1 MGEHFRILHG
11 NSLDVLA
18 TLPAASVQVC
28 VTSPPYYGLRD
39 YGTERIEWPE
49 VKYSMFGHEVLVP
62 ACRASL
68 GLEETP
74 EAFVGHMVAIFRE
87 VRRVLKSDGTC
98 WVNMGDSYAG
108 SWGSQGRQGHGA
120 VAGRSAVAARQIAA
134 AAKRSTGAGRSN
146 GAGVKP
152 KDLYGMPWWLAFA
165 LREDGWWLRQDIIWH
180 KPTPMQESIRDRC
193 TKAHEYVFLLAKSAR
208 YYFDQA
214 AVREPATALK
224 PAGNKTH
231 KGATA
236 YANGDARH
244 RTKEG
249 LVKYAQ
255 KAKVPSGWDTGPG
268 DHRKM
273 VGRYANAG
281 SGGEVIAAE
290 HDERNKRSVWTI
302 PTQATPEAHFATYP
316 VDLPEIAILA
326 GSRPGDTVLD
336 LFNGAGT
343 TGLAALKNGRE
354 YVGVELSQAYIDL
367 AMERA
372 RRIYPL
378 LVPPA
383 VEVVPA

>member
-1 MGEHFRILHG
+1 MGDHFRIVHG

-18 TLPAASVQVC
+18 ALPAASVQVC

-62 ACRASL
+62 AGRASL

-134 AAKRSTGAGRSN
+134 AAKRSTGAGRTN
-146 GAGVKP
+146 GVGVKA
-152 KDLYGMPWWLAFA
+152 KDLYGTPWWLAFA
-165 LREDGWWLRQDIIWH
+165 LREDGWWLRQDIVWH
-180 KPTPMQESIRDRC
+180 KPNPMPESIRDRC
-193 TKAHEYVFLLAKSAR
+193 TKAHEYVFLLSKSAR

-214 AVREPATALK
+214 AVREPVSGGAQARGSGVNPK
-224 PAGNKTH
+224 AKIPAGW
-231 KGATA
+231 
-236 YANGDARH
+236 
-244 RTKEG
+244 E
-249 LVKYAQ
+249 
-255 KAKVPSGWDTGPG
+255 TGPG
-268 DHRKM
+268 DHRTLA
-273 VGRYANAG
+273 GRYPKPKQNA
-281 SGGEVIAAE
+281 SFSAAVK
-290 HDERNKRSVWTI
+290 DLVTERNKRSVWTI

-336 LFNGAGT
+336 PFNGAGT

-354 YVGVELSQAYIDL
+354 YVGIELSQDYIDL

-383 VEVVPA
+383 AEVVPA